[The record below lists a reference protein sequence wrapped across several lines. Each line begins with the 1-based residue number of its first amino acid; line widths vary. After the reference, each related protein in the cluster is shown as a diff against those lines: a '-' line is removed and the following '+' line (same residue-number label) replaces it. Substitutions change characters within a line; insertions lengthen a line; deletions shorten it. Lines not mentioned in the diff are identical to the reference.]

1 MACLR
6 QKLQKGCI
14 IGAKLEP
21 FLQKVGNRTKSP
33 IIGPSGASALI
44 LCLLKPSFCSFEII
58 SNSQTLLVYSIKG
71 IFIITI
77 MPMEYKETETQGEE
91 RAEEEWGEVEK
102 R

>member
-77 MPMEYKETETQGEE
+77 MPMEYKETETQGEGKREEE
-91 RAEEEWGEVEK
+91 RAEEE
-102 R
+102 

>member
-1 MACLR
+1 M
-6 QKLQKGCI
+6 
-14 IGAKLEP
+14 EP

-77 MPMEYKETETQGEE
+77 MLMEYKETEIQGEGKREEE
-91 RAEEEWGEVEK
+91 RAEEEWGEVKK

>member
-1 MACLR
+1 MHLICYWVVILDPR
-6 QKLQKGCI
+6 SLVLQ
-14 IGAKLEP
+14 L
-21 FLQKVGNRTKSP
+21 LW
-33 IIGPSGASALI
+33 ALI